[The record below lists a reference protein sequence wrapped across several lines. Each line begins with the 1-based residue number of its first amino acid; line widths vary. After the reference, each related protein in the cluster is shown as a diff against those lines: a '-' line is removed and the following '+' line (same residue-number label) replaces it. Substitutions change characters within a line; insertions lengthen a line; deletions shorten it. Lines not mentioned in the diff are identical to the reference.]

1 MLESRG
7 RRGRSAGRD
16 HEIARAEPFY
26 CCPIY
31 AIIDDYVKDKKR
43 TEDVM
48 RVTREEVERIASLS
62 MLSLDDEKKL
72 MLQKNLDDILE
83 HAEKLNELDTK
94 DVEPTSYILKQQN
107 VVREDV
113 PGKVW
118 SREEMLKNASE
129 QEDGCFVVPK
139 VVD

>member
-1 MLESRG
+1 
-7 RRGRSAGRD
+7 
-16 HEIARAEPFY
+16 
-26 CCPIY
+26 
-31 AIIDDYVKDKKR
+31 
-43 TEDVM
+43 M
-48 RVTREEVERIASLS
+48 RVTMEEVEKIASLS
-62 MLSLDDEKKL
+62 MLSLGDDKKK

-107 VVREDV
+107 VMREDV

-118 SREEMLKNASE
+118 ERDDMLKNAAE
-129 QEDGCFVVPK
+129 TDEGCFVVPK